1 MSRLLP
7 IVVAVLMS
15 PGAAWA
21 QGAGSAAPEW
31 RPWRPVVSVGGGWA
45 GADALGAA
53 AAETR
58 TATIATSTP
67 PAFTLFRTD
76 SRLGAAPRLDVAV
89 AVPVT
94 RALALE
100 VGGTAARPTL
110 STSIT
115 GDAEAGAGATASERV
130 DEYTL
135 GVRVTYDLARW
146 SWRRRLS
153 PYVAAGGAYLRQ
165 LHEANVLLETGQ
177 VWTAGAGLRWW
188 WRGGVGRRSVGVSAE
203 TGWSWRSGGITVAGG
218 ARSAPVAA
226 LRVFAGL

>member
-1 MSRLLP
+1 MRQALL
-7 IVVAVLMS
+7 IVFACLLA
-15 PGAAWA
+15 PGAARA
-21 QGAGSAAPEW
+21 QGAGAAAPEW
-31 RPWRPVVSVGGGWA
+31 RPWRPVVSVGGGWV
-45 GADALGAA
+45 GADALGAV

-76 SRLGAAPRLDVAV
+76 STLGAAARADVAV

-94 RALALE
+94 RALAVE

-110 STSIT
+110 STSVT
-115 GDAEAGAGATASERV
+115 GDAEAGATTTVGERV
-130 DEYTL
+130 DEYTV
-135 GVRVTYDLARW
+135 GVRVTYDLVRW

-153 PYVAAGGAYLRQ
+153 PFLAAGGAYLRQ

-177 VWTAGAGLRWW
+177 AWTAGVGVRWW
-188 WRGGVGRRSVGVSAE
+188 WRGGPGRRPVGLSAE
-203 TGWSWRSGGITVAGG
+203 TGWSWRSGGITFASG
-218 ARSAPVAA
+218 ARSMPVAA